1 MNRRNERGRVLGE
14 QRRHVVQEF
23 RNHGQL
29 LVQPPI
35 CSGLSGELVTPSMLA
50 TSQVLGGVAGLLAA
64 AEALEPVEQPTVA

>member
-23 RNHGQL
+23 RNGQL

-64 AEALEPVEQPTVA
+64 AEALEPVERPTVA